1 MWLSHHHEWDF
12 LVGILFMSFILTKN
26 KKFRLV
32 DLVMIDREHT
42 IRIWNY
48 KWLVLDS
55 IYWEYI

>member
-12 LVGILFMSFILTKN
+12 LVGILFMRFILTKN

>member
-1 MWLSHHHEWDF
+1 MR
-12 LVGILFMSFILTKN
+12 FILTKN